1 IDSTSLAGRTCV
13 LITGMV
19 QVVPGTHIRLTGIR
33 PSALAWPAT
42 SRRAARPA
50 DGGILWHDR
59 PDRQPRTG
67 AGCPAKQGRGRGTS
81 PAGPPG
87 TGDGPGDGRPHPAS
101 RAAITPM
108 VGPPGTAHTP
118 EVTQ

>member
-1 IDSTSLAGRTCV
+1 
-13 LITGMV
+13 MV

-59 PDRQPRTG
+59 PDRQARTD
-67 AGCPAKQGRGRGTS
+67 AGCPAKQGRGRDAI
-81 PAGPPG
+81 PAGLPGPGYRQADGRPRAAGRTAITPTVDPPG
-87 TGDGPGDGRPHPAS
+87 TQ
-101 RAAITPM
+101 
-108 VGPPGTAHTP
+108 HTR
-118 EVTQ
+118 QR